1 MINKFTLATDT
12 FSKQEFDVINK
23 VMRSRNY
30 TMGGI
35 VKKFEKALA
44 KWIGVNNSI
53 MVNSGSSANLLIIES
68 LLRRSIEFNNLK
80 QGDEII
86 VPALSWPTT
95 VWPIIQ
101 LGLKPVFVDSN
112 PETLAI
118 CLKSAERLVSK
129 KTKAIFLIHVL
140 GYAEKIKDYK
150 IFCKKNNLILIE
162 DCCESLGA
170 FSDKKHVGTQGY
182 AGSLSHFFSHHLTT
196 IEGGSIITNDNYLA
210 DDIRSI
216 RAHGWVRDRKD
227 KSFLIKKYKN
237 FDSRFLFFTSGYNV
251 RPMELQAAIGII
263 QLKRLDLFLKKRDKI
278 AFNVNKILSEV
289 PWLKVVGKE
298 KIKNGEI
305 KKKDREHSW
314 MNIPIILETDSPIK
328 LKKVKNIFEKFNVQ
342 TRPIIAGN
350 ILKHPALKK
359 ISYRFDK
366 NLSIANNCLENGFMI
381 GCHPNI
387 GIRQLD
393 LLSNVTKIL
402 KKF

>member
-140 GYAEKIKDYK
+140 GYAEKIKDYR

-359 ISYRFDK
+359 INYRFDK

>member
-12 FSKQEFDVINK
+12 FSKEEFNAVNK
-23 VMRSRNY
+23 VMMSRNY
-30 TMGGI
+30 TMSDM
-35 VKKFEKALA
+35 VEKFEKNLA
-44 KWIGVNNSI
+44 KWIGVNNAI
-53 MVNSGSSANLLIIES
+53 MVNSGSSANLIIIES
-68 LLRRSIEFNNLK
+68 LLRRSIKFNNLK

-101 LGLKPVFVDSN
+101 LGLTPVFADSN
-112 PETLAI
+112 SESLAI
-118 CLKSAERLVSK
+118 CLKSAEKLISK
-129 KTKAIFLIHVL
+129 KTRAIFLIHVL

-170 FSDKKHVGTQGY
+170 FSDKEHVGTQGY

-210 DDIRSI
+210 DDIKSI
-216 RAHGWVRDRKD
+216 RAHGWIRNRSD
-227 KSFLIKKYKN
+227 KCFLIKKYKN
-237 FDSRFLFFTSGYNV
+237 LDPRFLFFTSGYNV
-251 RPMELQAAIGII
+251 RPMELQAAIGMV
-263 QLKRLDLFLKKRDKI
+263 QLKKLDFFLEKRGEV
-278 AFNVNKILSEV
+278 ALNVNKILREV
-289 PWLKVVGKE
+289 SWLKLIGNK
-298 KIKNGEI
+298 KIKNKKI

-314 MNIPIILETDSPIK
+314 MNIPIMLESNSPIK
-328 LKKVKNIFEKFNVQ
+328 LQQVKKIFEKSNIE

-359 ISYRFDK
+359 INYRCDK
-366 NLSIANNCLENGFMI
+366 RLDVANNCLENGFMI
-381 GCHPNI
+381 GCHSNI
-387 GIRQLD
+387 NAHQLD
-393 LLSNVTKIL
+393 LLSKVAKIL

>member
-359 ISYRFDK
+359 INYRFDK